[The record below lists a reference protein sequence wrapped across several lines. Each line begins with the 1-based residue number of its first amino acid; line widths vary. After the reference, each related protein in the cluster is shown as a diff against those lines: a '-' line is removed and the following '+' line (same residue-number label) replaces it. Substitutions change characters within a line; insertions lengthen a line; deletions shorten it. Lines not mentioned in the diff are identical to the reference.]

1 MSKFDLSILPVKP
14 SGSEQKLKRE
24 IHPNLPDIASGQL
37 GVLISPV
44 KTGKS
49 TIISNLILNKNF
61 FADLFDIVYIIS
73 NTINND
79 QTSRFLK
86 QQFPETIWDTYDD
99 NIIENIINYQNSFP
113 KDKQPFICLILDDF
127 LGIKAKSQIYHLAT
141 RFRHY
146 NIGLL
151 LFASQLFRGLPSVI
165 RQNATFA
172 IIGGPNPNN
181 KEVLKIA
188 EEFGARYG
196 GDQNFLKIYKEATK
210 KRYDFLYLDLQSNPA
225 RAFKTFKEL
234 IYEENTNT
242 NHEGSS
248 SGYEEDKESE
258 EEEIDKDIKNIK
270 NKIKFINNE

>member
-1 MSKFDLSILPVKP
+1 MNTFDLSILPVKP
-14 SGSEQKLKRE
+14 SGTEHKLKRE
-24 IHPNLPDIASGQL
+24 IHPNLPDIATGQL

-61 FADLFDIVYIIS
+61 FADVFDIVYIIS

-86 QQFPETIWDTYDD
+86 KQFPETIWDQYDD
-99 NIIENIINYQNSFP
+99 NIIENIIAYQNSFP
-113 KDKQPFICLILDDF
+113 KERQPFICIILDDF
-127 LGIKAKSQIYHLAT
+127 LGIKSKSKIYHLAT

-196 GDQNFLKIYKEATK
+196 GDENFLKIYKQATK

-225 RAFKTFKEL
+225 KAFKTFKEL
-234 IYEENTNT
+234 IYEESDNTK
-242 NHEGSS
+242 
-248 SGYEEDKESE
+248 EDTEQEK
-258 EEEIDKDIKNIK
+258 KDIKK
-270 NKIKFINNE
+270 NEEIIDNSE